1 VRWVFF
7 LLALANLAFLGPMLV
22 LGSAEP
28 PVRLTAAILAIGLG
42 CWWSRT
48 YTRARAHWLAVV
60 PEGIALVLITVAVGD
75 PVRASGVLYTGLYF
89 RACYG
94 RPPAVAVTT
103 LAFLGAMV
111 GGQLWSGT
119 LGAGL
124 FEQLL
129 TNTIGFVSVAAL
141 MQVVVKALSQH
152 ERSLARE
159 QALRQAGA
167 ALVAATDR
175 VGIGRAALQAVADL
189 VPQDAIGTAIWFGF
203 PTAPHLEAC
212 SDPALAPLLND
223 WAFED
228 LPTMARADLLA
239 GHPVELRHAELAETL
254 ASVHGDGFEAHRL
267 IVPLMI
273 QRELRGVF
281 GIWSTRHL
289 SHETYESLHV
299 LAAEVALALEGIT
312 VSENLHR
319 REGEER
325 FRALVQHSADTIVII
340 GGDGTVQYASPAA
353 SQVWGRPADEMVGA
367 AGLALVH
374 VDDRNAARE
383 LVARVRLSTAT
394 ASAELRYLHAD
405 GSCRDFEVVATNLL
419 DQPAVGGIVLNCHDV
434 TDRKTLERQLRELAF
449 HDPLT
454 GLANRALL
462 VDRLGHALARAGRQH
477 QPIAVLV
484 LDLDDFK
491 VVNDSLGHQAG
502 DTLLQDVAARIR
514 SSLRTEDTA
523 ARLGGDEFAVLLEG
537 VTSEAEALAVAD
549 KLIAALGVPIDVAGR
564 EVSVGLSV
572 GVALSSA
579 QEGLCPGTRQVVA
592 GSSDGLSAAFPG
604 GGVEDL
610 LRQADL
616 ALYRAKTE
624 GKGTAA
630 AFEPSLETRVQ
641 ERLEVESDLRQAL
654 DRGELH
660 LVYQPIVS
668 LKDRR
673 IVEVEALL
681 RWQHPRR
688 GLISPAAFIPVAEDT
703 GLIVPIGQW
712 ALEEACHQVRVWQ
725 EQRPSVPPLV
735 VSVNLSGR
743 QFQHASLVADV
754 ARVLRQSGI
763 DPRSLKLEI
772 TESVL
777 MRDVEATVATCDALK
792 RLGVQL
798 AIDDFG
804 TGYSSLGQLKRFPFD
819 ALKIDRSFVDG
830 LGRNEQDAA
839 IVQSVVTLARSL
851 SLNVTAEGIES
862 TTQEAH
868 VRLLGCEH
876 GQGFLFARPQPP
888 AVIIDLLAGT
898 EAAAA

>member
-1 VRWVFF
+1 VRWVFC
-7 LLALANLAFLGPMLV
+7 LLALANLVFLGPMLIF
-22 LGSAEP
+22 GSTQPAAL
-28 PVRLTAAILAIGLG
+28 RLIGAVLAIGLG
-42 CWWSRT
+42 WWWSRT
-48 YTRARAHWLAVV
+48 YARERAHWLAVL
-60 PEGIALVLITVAVGD
+60 PEGIAVVVITVAVGD

-94 RPPAVAVTT
+94 SAPAVAATT

-111 GGQLWSGT
+111 GGQLWSGA

-124 FEQLL
+124 FEQLV

-159 QALRQAGA
+159 QALRRVGA
-167 ALVAATDR
+167 TLVAATDR
-175 VGIGRAALQAVADL
+175 AGIARAALGAVSELMPHD
-189 VPQDAIGTAIWFGF
+189 PIGSAIWFGS
-203 PTAPHLEAC
+203 PTTPHLEAC
-212 SDPALAPLLND
+212 SDPALEPYLSD
-223 WAFED
+223 RAFTD
-228 LPTMARADLLA
+228 LPAAARAELLA
-239 GHPVELRHAELAETL
+239 GNPVELQAFPAAAN
-254 ASVHGDGFEAHRL
+254 ASARSDWSDAPRL

-273 QRELRGVF
+273 QQELRGLF
-281 GIWSTRHL
+281 CIWSTRRL
-289 SHETYESLHV
+289 APETYESLHV
-299 LAAEVALALEGIT
+299 LSAEVALALESISVT
-312 VSENLHR
+312 EDLHR
-319 REGEER
+319 RKGEAR
-325 FRALVQHSADTIVII
+325 FGALVQHSADVIAI
-340 GGDGTVQYASPAA
+340 ISADGTLQYASPAA
-353 SQVWGRPADEMVGA
+353 ARVWGRAADDLVGA
-367 AGLALVH
+367 SGLQLVH
-374 VDDRNAARE
+374 VDDRDAARE
-383 LVARVRLSTAT
+383 LVATVRESGGIAT
-394 ASAELRYLHAD
+394 AELRFLHAD
-405 GSCRDFEVVATNLL
+405 GSWRDFEVVATNLL
-419 DQPAVGGIVLNCHDV
+419 DQPAVAGIVLNCHDV
-434 TDRKTLERQLRELAF
+434 TDRKALEGQLRELAF

-462 VDRLGHALARAGRQH
+462 VDRLGHALARAGRQL
-477 QPIAVLV
+477 QPLGVLV

-502 DTLLQDVAARIR
+502 DTVLQQVATRIR
-514 SSLRTEDTA
+514 SSLRSEDTA
-523 ARLGGDEFAVLLEG
+523 ARLGGDEFAVLLEAVG
-537 VTSEAEALAVAD
+537 SEAHALAVAD
-549 KLIAALGVPIDVAGR
+549 KLIAALSVPVSVAGR
-564 EVSVGLSV
+564 EVSVGVSV
-572 GVALSSA
+572 GVALSTA
-579 QEGLCPGTRQVVA
+579 LG
-592 GSSDGLSAAFPG
+592 D
-604 GGVEDL
+604 GVEDL
-610 LRQADL
+610 LRRADL

-624 GKGTAA
+624 GKGTPAV
-630 AFEPSLETRVQ
+630 FEPSLETRVQ

-660 LVYQPIVS
+660 LVYQPIVT
-668 LKDRR
+668 LDDRQ

-681 RWQHPRR
+681 RWQHPQR
-688 GLISPAAFIPVAEDT
+688 GLISPVAFIPVAEDT
-703 GLIVPIGQW
+703 GLIVTIGQW
-712 ALEEACHQVRVWQ
+712 VLEEACRQVRIWQ
-725 EQRPSVPPLV
+725 QQRPTVPPLV

-754 ARVLRQSGI
+754 ERVLRNTGI

-830 LGRNEQDAA
+830 LGRNDQDAA

-851 SLNVTAEGIES
+851 SLNVTAEGIE
-862 TTQEAH
+862 TPAQEAH

-888 AVIIDLLAGT
+888 ELLSALLSAAD
-898 EAAAA
+898 EAAA